1 MRASRVC
8 DGSQYGR
15 SYGAGQ
21 RLNAGGDVGGGVG
34 AGGSGVG
41 FPLQWY
47 SNTSIASEPPQIS
60 DVVALLLLLLLP
72 GKLHAIVQPLDG
84 P

>member
-1 MRASRVC
+1 
-8 DGSQYGR
+8 
-15 SYGAGQ
+15 
-21 RLNAGGDVGGGVG
+21 LNAGGGVGGGVG

-60 DVVALLLLLLLP
+60 DVVALLLLLLLLLLLP